1 MDTTLKAF
9 INRLETL
16 SDKISPD
23 VLKKCVSEMD
33 VRKLPIEE
41 YVIFSDQGYKRNIV
55 HVSTKCEVTVLCFM
69 ERQATPIHD
78 HGGSIGITI
87 IRDGIMTEE
96 LFNKRSTGM
105 IAPKLKRTFQKN
117 ELSPINL
124 TTIHRVSNAHT
135 EGLVTIN
142 IYFPPLTLMNI
153 YNLKDTNREKWTAD
167 YVNKVDCADKKNL

>member
-1 MDTTLKAF
+1 MDALLKTF
-9 INRLETL
+9 IEHLETL
-16 SDKISPD
+16 PDKTSPD
-23 VLKKCVSEMD
+23 VLKKCVLDTD
-33 VRKLPIEE
+33 VRKLPVEE

-69 ERQATPIHD
+69 EGQATPIHD

-87 IRDGIMTEE
+87 NQNGIMTEE
-96 LFNKRSTGM
+96 LFNKPSTGM
-105 IAPKLKRTFQKN
+105 IAPELKRTFQKN

-135 EGLVTIN
+135 EGLITIN

-153 YNLKDTNREKWTAD
+153 YNLKDTNVGKWTAD
-167 YVNKVDCADKKNL
+167 YVNKVDNL

>member
-55 HVSTKCEVTVLCFM
+55 HVSSKCEVTVLCFM
-69 ERQATPIHD
+69 EGQATPIHD
-78 HGGSIGITI
+78 HGGSTGITI

-105 IAPKLKRTFQKN
+105 IAPKLKHTFQKN

-153 YNLKDTNREKWTAD
+153 YNLKDTNVGKWTAD